1 MRAMQP
7 ELPKSSAVR
16 GQLISDQH
24 LGSKTLLSQQLAH
37 ESERRGL
44 IAAALDQHVEDLAL
58 MVDRSPQV
66 HAFAGDPDDH
76 FVEVPS
82 AVRGGS
88 AAAQLAGDRRAEF
101 QNPAPHRFVGD
112 IEPPLGQKLFDIAVA
127 EREPQIQPYRMPD
140 YSRRKPVPAVREL
153 DHPSI

>member
-1 MRAMQP
+1 
-7 ELPKSSAVR
+7 
-16 GQLISDQH
+16 
-24 LGSKTLLSQQLAH
+24 
-37 ESERRGL
+37 
-44 IAAALDQHVEDLAL
+44 

-76 FVEVPS
+76 FVEVPP

-101 QNPAPHRFVGD
+101 QDPAPHRFVGD

-127 EREPQIQPYRMPD
+127 EREPQIQPYRVLD
-140 YSRRKPVPAVREL
+140 YGRRKSATRGTRA
-153 DHPSI
+153 